1 MDTKIKLFENQK
13 VRASWNDTEEEW
25 YFSVVDIIAVLT
37 DNDYQHARNYWKVL
51 KIRLKSEGNETVTN
65 CNQLKMKAEDGKNRL
80 TDVLSTQNLLRLIQS
95 IPSKKAEPFK
105 MWLAKVG
112 SERLDEIADPE
123 KAFERGIEYYRNKGY
138 QEEWIQQRLRGIDVR
153 RKLTEQFNLAGITE
167 SKDYAILTNEMTKAW
182 SRLSIKDYKNLKG
195 LKKES
200 LRDNMTD
207 LELVLNSLAEITTT
221 ELCKTNNPSTFKEVK
236 KASIDGGTVAGNARK
251 EIETRLGHSV
261 ISNNNSNDK
270 EKLIVNKKEK

>member
-1 MDTKIKLFENQK
+1 
-13 VRASWNDTEEEW
+13 
-25 YFSVVDIIAVLT
+25 
-37 DNDYQHARNYWKVL
+37 
-51 KIRLKSEGNETVTN
+51 
-65 CNQLKMKAEDGKNRL
+65 MKGLDGKNRIINAC
-80 TDVLSTQNLLRLIQS
+80 SIQNLLRLIQS

-112 SERLDEIADPE
+112 SERLDEIAEPE

-182 SRLSIKDYKNLKG
+182 SGLSIKDYKNLKG

-200 LRDNMTD
+200 LMDNMTD

-236 KASIDGGTVAGNARK
+236 SMIDCGTVTGNTAK
-251 EIETRLGHSV
+251 KS
-261 ISNNNSNDK
+261 
-270 EKLIVNKKEK
+270 KLV